1 MATHY
6 GNQSSALNRTK
17 LKYGAP
23 AIKILKDKQTDPEA
37 DCITCKMRTTFK
49 LPLAS
54 NNKPY
59 LICMATCKSILDKM
73 IKDKPFLI
81 DLTRAQLMVK
91 YPHLGLTIRMD
102 KATMIQ
108 HIEVYLLQEELFPNK
123 QGLNDFN

>member
-1 MATHY
+1 MSTHY

-23 AIKILKDKQTDPEA
+23 AIKILKDKQIETEA
-37 DCITCKMRTTFK
+37 DCITCQMHSTFK

-59 LICMATCKSILDKM
+59 EMCMATCKSILDNM
-73 IKDKPFLI
+73 VKDKPFLI

-102 KATMIQ
+102 KASVI
-108 HIEVYLLQEELFPNK
+108 HKIEIYLLQEELFPSK
-123 QGLNDFN
+123 KELGDFN

>member
-17 LKYGAP
+17 IKYGKP
-23 AIKILKDKQTDPEA
+23 AITILKDRTTDPEA
-37 DCITCKMRTTFK
+37 DCITCQMHKTFK

-54 NNKPY
+54 NNEPY
-59 LICMATCKSILDKM
+59 EMCMATCKSILDKM
-73 IKDKPFLI
+73 IKDKPVLI
-81 DLTRAQLMVK
+81 DFTRAQLMVQ

-108 HIEVYLLQEELFPNK
+108 KIEIYLLQEELFPTK
-123 QGLNDFN
+123 KELGDFN